1 LLGEEM
7 VGGMSQPLESSNNTI
22 NLAHQSLGAAE
33 LQNLVVSVGCLDTQ
47 QIFTIKLGFNN
58 LRDEGAKVVASVLMK
73 NSSITSLDLGF
84 CSISDE
90 GVAALSKS
98 LIQNSTLKIL
108 YLSATTKMDRTL
120 LIVKPDGVQRN
131 LVGEILSRWEKRGFK
146 LVAMKLVVPSKD
158 LAEQHYGEHKGKP
171 FYDKLVSF
179 ITSGPAVFIVFEGK
193 GVVET
198 SRKMIGATNPL
209 NSEPGTVRGDLA
221 VDMGR
226 NVIHGSDSKDSA
238 AREIKLWFGDNE
250 VFSWASHSQAD
261 LYE

>member
-1 LLGEEM
+1 
-7 VGGMSQPLESSNNTI
+7 
-22 NLAHQSLGAAE
+22 
-33 LQNLVVSVGCLDTQ
+33 
-47 QIFTIKLGFNN
+47 
-58 LRDEGAKVVASVLMK
+58 
-73 NSSITSLDLGF
+73 
-84 CSISDE
+84 
-90 GVAALSKS
+90 
-98 LIQNSTLKIL
+98 
-108 YLSATTKMDRTL
+108 MDRTL

-250 VFSWASHSQAD
+250 VFSWTSHSQAD